1 MYVIKGGSVVE
12 NVKSRFFFFIIV
24 MAGSK
29 LFKMLEY
36 SNRSSKRIIL
46 VSIEVNNR
54 VMVQT

>member
-12 NVKSRFFFFIIV
+12 DVKSRFFFIIV